1 MPNGW
6 GEGFAM
12 GKKAVSLMA
21 ILLLLLSGCTKSL
34 TTSEEKVREDSSV
47 KLEDLD
53 AVKEALKKLEG
64 DLVEKDSAIKELQ
77 TTLESTKTSQLDR
90 IVELENKVHMQEVL
104 LAHLPAIVHKQ
115 GYIKEIK
122 RDGTQLFFVIDYA
135 AWEQDPNAPN
145 GGKLV
150 NEKEEQ
156 ELIAV
161 SESIAAYVLNGAAV
175 PVYDPFK
182 EFEEKSHSGLFNLYL
197 VEGEIVLISEQ
208 YLP

>member
-1 MPNGW
+1 
-6 GEGFAM
+6 M
-12 GKKAVSLMA
+12 GKKVVSLMA
-21 ILLLLLSGCTKSL
+21 ILLLLLTGCTKDSA
-34 TTSEEKVREDSSV
+34 TSEEKVRAETPGM
-47 KLEDLD
+47 EDLE
-53 AVKEALKKLEG
+53 AVKEEVKKLEEE
-64 DLVEKDSAIKELQ
+64 LIEKDSAIKELQ
-77 TTLESTKTSQLDR
+77 DSVESMKTSHLDR

-104 LAHLPAIVHKQ
+104 LAHLPTIVHKQ

-135 AWEQDPNAPN
+135 AWEQDPSAPN

-156 ELIAV
+156 ELIVV

-175 PVYDPFK
+175 PVYEPI
-182 EFEEKSHSGLFNLYL
+182 EVFEEKSHSGLFNLYL